1 MAERVYI
8 EHLQILK
15 TCGIPQTN
23 VTTPVFSLESLGVA
37 SKFRG
42 ALYYR
47 RLEMARE
54 HKNPSERE
62 HTTDEICDGAGLGQC
77 HLQGSRE
84 GKLVIPE
91 RRLIFC
97 RDVEVQPG
105 FDSRYVERINVG
117 EPGRPA
123 AGGLPVATGLL
134 AQVRLLPNRRRR
146 CQNY

>member
-15 TCGIPQTN
+15 TCGIPRSN
-23 VTTPVFSLESLGVA
+23 VTTPTFSLESLIVA

-42 ALYYR
+42 ALFYC
-47 RLEMARE
+47 RLELARG

-62 HTTDEICDGAGLGQC
+62 HATDKTCGGSGFGQC

-84 GKLVIPE
+84 GKLVSPE
-91 RRLIFC
+91 RGLIFD
-97 RDVEVQPG
+97 RGVEVLPG
-105 FDSRYVERINVG
+105 VYSHYVERINVG

-146 CQNY
+146 CRNY